1 MRQSGPAQIS
11 SKVLDLPS
19 HSLTAAKFPT
29 NAVQVSEASAT
40 PRLRD
45 LLPLSVPE
53 LEGIEFKGSR
63 SVKRRLLRGS
73 HASGIVRDSIVAL
86 NTLAVGTDSAERANS
101 QPLTA
106 AQEDVIASLK
116 LSAQRLGAPPE
127 DMHGEGALKEL
138 FAKGG
143 YSGLVTRGREGGEAQ
158 NP

>member
-11 SKVLDLPS
+11 PKVLDLPS

-29 NAVQVSEASAT
+29 NAVKVSEASAS
-40 PRLRD
+40 PRMRD
-45 LLPLSVPE
+45 LLPLPIPE
-53 LEGIEFKGSR
+53 LEEIEFAGSR

-86 NTLAVGTDSAERANS
+86 NPLCVGTDAADRANS

-116 LSAQRLGAPPE
+116 RPAQRLGAPPE
-127 DMHGEGALKEL
+127 DLHGEGALKEL

-143 YSGLVTRGREGGEAQ
+143 YSGQAGNL
-158 NP
+158 PP